1 MLSFRTS
8 SFLRRALLADAI
20 ASGATGALVLFG
32 GGLLDGLLG
41 LPSALLRGAGLVLM
55 PFVAFVVWTG
65 TRENIVPPAV
75 WIVIVANA
83 VWALASIL
91 LLLSGAVAPTMLGY
105 MFVIAQAIV
114 VAALGELQYI
124 GLRRPTAAMA

>member
-20 ASGATGALVLFG
+20 ASGATGALVVFG
-32 GGLLDGLLG
+32 ASLLEGLLG
-41 LPSALLRGAGLVLM
+41 LPSALLRGAGLVLL
-55 PFVAFVVWTG
+55 PFVAFIVWTG
-65 TRENIVPPAV
+65 TRENIAPPAV

-105 MFVIAQAIV
+105 GFVIAQAIV